1 MERRMTVYLIINY
14 YFLYIII
21 FFLIFNIFYYGG
33 FSMDYANFPPFAQ
46 FDMPDNEMYK
56 DPMFNPIAQYE
67 QAYTYYKYIF
77 MQMDYKIKCKEY
89 EKLCECS
96 RSVDDRRST
105 SSSTQKQS

>member
-1 MERRMTVYLIINY
+1 MEQRMTIYLIINY

-21 FFLIFNIFYYGG
+21 FFLTSNIFYYGG

-67 QAYTYYKYIF
+67 QAYTYYKYLC